1 MAKKIMPKILSV
13 EMVAKSKLFSIES
26 LDLEFS
32 NGVKRTY
39 ERMKRSGRQA
49 VMMVPLTEEG
59 GDLLLVREYA
69 AGTEEYELGFPKGLV
84 DLGGET
90 PQQAAN
96 RELKEEIGFGAREL
110 TPLKQVILA
119 PSYFS
124 AKMTLF
130 LVEDLYLESLEG
142 GDEPEP
148 LEVVRWPL
156 SQAEDLLSHLDFSEA
171 RSIAAL
177 MLAQRHIANREI

>member
-1 MAKKIMPKILSV
+1 MAKKTMPKILSV

-32 NGVKRTY
+32 NGVRRTY

-49 VMMVPLTEEG
+49 VMMVPISKE

-84 DLGGET
+84 DLGET
-90 PQQAAN
+90 PQEAAN
-96 RELKEEIGFGAREL
+96 RELKEEIGFGANEFV
-110 TPLKQVILA
+110 PLKEVILA

-130 LVEDLYLESLEG
+130 LVQDLYIESLE

-148 LEVVRWPL
+148 LDIVRWPL
-156 SQAEDLLSHLDFSEA
+156 NQADELLSHLDFSEA

-177 MLAQRHIANREI
+177 MLAQRYLANSNR

>member
-13 EMVAKSKLFSIES
+13 EMVAKSRLFSIES

-49 VMMVPLTEEG
+49 VMMVPVTEE

-84 DLGGET
+84 DLGET
-90 PQQAAN
+90 PADAAN
-96 RELKEEIGFGAREL
+96 RELKEEIGLGANEFI
-110 TPLKQVILA
+110 PLKEVILA

-130 LVEDLYLESLEG
+130 LVKDLYPESLE

-156 SQAEDLLSHLDFSEA
+156 SQADELLTHMDFSEA

-177 MLAQRHIANREI
+177 MLAQRYLASSESQR